1 MAGLVILIIFG
12 VLMLAAIIRLIWS
25 TTRGDMQIEPTS
37 LGRHL
42 FSRGEKHRD
51 K

>member
-1 MAGLVILIIFG
+1 MVGLVILIVFG

-25 TTRGDMQIEPTS
+25 TTRGDIQIESTS

-42 FSRGEKHRD
+42 FSRGEKNRD
-51 K
+51 Q